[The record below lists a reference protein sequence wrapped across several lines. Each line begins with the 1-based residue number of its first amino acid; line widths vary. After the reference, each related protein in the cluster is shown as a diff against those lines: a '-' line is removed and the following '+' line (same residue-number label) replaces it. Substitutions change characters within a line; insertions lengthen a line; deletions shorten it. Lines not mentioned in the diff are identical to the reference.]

1 MSYKTLLSGQIFT
14 FDSVKEVLAKANE
27 EKSGD
32 ILAGVAAK
40 SGLERI
46 AAKEVLS
53 QMPLK
58 ELRENPV
65 VPYEEDEV
73 TRLNQDG
80 LSEAIYG
87 GMKSWTVGELREWLM
102 DYSTTEE
109 DIRRASRGLTAEMV
123 AAVAKLM
130 TNMDL
135 VYAASKIRV
144 PAHCNTTIGLRGTLS
159 TRLQPNHTTDNV
171 EGITAS
177 LFEGL
182 SYGCGDA
189 LIGLNPSG
197 DTVASLSEILKRF
210 DEVKNRFEIPT
221 QICVLGHI
229 TTQIEAVKRGAPADM
244 IFQSIAG
251 SQKGNEAFGFTT
263 AHIREAMELLRR
275 QGTGTGPNVMYFET
289 GQGSELSSDAHY
301 GADQVTMEARCYAY
315 AREFKPF
322 MVNTVVGFIGPEYL
336 YDSRQVIRAGLEDH
350 FMGKLSGIPMG
361 CDCCY
366 TNHMLAEQN
375 DIENLA
381 MLLGAAGANY
391 ILGVPTSDDVMLNY
405 QTNAYHD
412 AATIREILGLRPIRE
427 FDLWLEKMGISE
439 NGRLTSRAGDPTIFL
454 EKGGRG

>member
-1 MSYKTLLSGQIFT
+1 MGYRTLLSGQTFT
-14 FDSVKEVLAKANE
+14 FDEVKTVLAKANE

-32 ILAGVAAK
+32 VLAGVAAQ
-40 SGLERI
+40 SDLERV
-46 AAKEVLS
+46 AAKEVLAG
-53 QMPLK
+53 MCLHD
-58 ELRENPV
+58 LREAPV
-65 VPYEEDEV
+65 VPYEVDEV

-80 LSEAIYG
+80 LNLTIYEQIKG
-87 GMKSWTVGELREWLM
+87 WTVSDLREWIL
-102 DYSTTEE
+102 DERTTEA
-109 DIRRASRGLTAEMV
+109 DIRRISKGLTAEMV

-130 TNMDL
+130 SNLDL
-135 VYAASKIRV
+135 VYAAGKVRV
-144 PAHCNTTIGLRGTLS
+144 PARCNTTIGLRGTLA

-189 LIGLNPSG
+189 LIGLNPAG
-197 DTVASLSEILKRF
+197 DTAAGLSEVLKRF
-210 DEVKNRFEIPT
+210 DEIKQKFEIPT

-229 TTQIEAVKRGAPADM
+229 TTQIQAVRQGAPCDM

-251 SQKGNEAFGFTT
+251 SEKGNLAFGFNTET
-263 AHIREAMELLRR
+263 IREAKALLERH
-275 QGTGTGPNVMYFET
+275 GTAAGPNLLYFET

-301 GADQVTMEARCYAY
+301 GADQVTMEARCYGY
-315 AREFKPF
+315 ARNFSPF

-366 TNHMLAEQN
+366 TNHMLADQN

-381 MLLGAAGANY
+381 MLLGMAGVNY
-391 ILGVPTSDDVMLNY
+391 ILGVPTSDDIMLNY

-412 AATIREILGLRPIRE
+412 VTAIRELMGLRPIRE
-427 FDLWLEKMGISE
+427 FELWLEKMGIME
-439 NGRLTSRAGDPTIFL
+439 NGRLTARAGDPTIFT
-454 EKGGRG
+454 GQA

>member
-1 MSYKTLLSGQIFT
+1 MAYRTTLSGQT
-14 FDSVKEVLAKANE
+14 FVFDDVKTVLARANE

-32 ILAGVAAK
+32 ILAGVAAR
-40 SGLERI
+40 SEIERV
-46 AAKEVLS
+46 AAKEVLAA
-53 QMPLK
+53 MRLE

-80 LSEAIYG
+80 LNQTIYNEIRG
-87 GMKSWTVGELREWLM
+87 WTVSELREWLLAG
-102 DYSTTEE
+102 TTAESQ
-109 DIRRASRGLTAEMV
+109 IRRISKGLTAEMV

-130 TNMDL
+130 SNLDL
-135 VYAASKIRV
+135 VYAAAKIRV
-144 PAHCNTTIGLRGTLS
+144 PARCNTTIGLRGTLS

-177 LFEGL
+177 VLEGL

-189 LIGLNPSG
+189 VIGLNPAG
-197 DTVASLSEILKRF
+197 DTVDGTAEVLKRF
-210 DEVKNRFEIPT
+210 DDIKNRLAIPT
-221 QICVLGHI
+221 QICVLSHI
-229 TTQIEAVKRGAPADM
+229 TTQIEAVRRGAPCDM

-251 SQKGNEAFGFTT
+251 SEKGNLAFGFTT
-263 AHIREAMELLRR
+263 ENIREAKELLQR
-275 QGTGTGPNVMYFET
+275 QGTAAGPNLLYFET
-289 GQGSELSSDAHY
+289 GQGSELSSGAHN

-315 AREFKPF
+315 ARCFSPF

-350 FMGKLSGIPMG
+350 FMGKLSGVPMG

-366 TNHMLAEQN
+366 TNHMMADQN

-381 MLLGAAGANY
+381 MLLASAGVNY
-391 ILGVPTSDDVMLNY
+391 ILGVPASDDVMLNY

-412 AATIREILGLRPIRE
+412 AAAIREVLGLRPISE
-427 FDLWLEKMGISE
+427 FDRWLERMGITE
-439 NGRLTSRAGDPTIFL
+439 EGRLTARAGDPTIFAEL
-454 EKGGRG
+454 L

>member
-46 AAKEVLS
+46 AAKEVLAG
-53 QMPLK
+53 MTLE
-58 ELRENPV
+58 ELRQNPV

-80 LSEAIYG
+80 INETIYG
-87 GMKSWTVGELREWLM
+87 GIKSWTVGELREWLM
-102 DYSTTEE
+102 AYTTGEE
-109 DIRRASRGLTAEMV
+109 EIRRVSKALTAEMV

-130 TNMDL
+130 TNLDL
-135 VYAASKIRV
+135 VYASSKIRV

-197 DTVASLSEILKRF
+197 DTVASLTEILKRF
-210 DEVKNRFEIPT
+210 DEIKSRFEIPT

-229 TTQIEAVKRGAPADM
+229 TTQLEAVKRGAPADM

-263 AHIREAMELLRR
+263 DHIREAMALLQK

-301 GADQVTMEARCYAY
+301 GADQVTMEARCYGY
-315 AREFKPF
+315 ARVFKPF

-412 AATIREILGLRPIRE
+412 AAAIREILGLRPIRE
-427 FDLWLEKMGISE
+427 FDQWMEKMGLSE

>member
-46 AAKEVLS
+46 AAKEVLAG
-53 QMPLK
+53 MTLE
-58 ELRENPV
+58 ELRQNPV

-80 LSEAIYG
+80 INETIYG
-87 GMKSWTVGELREWLM
+87 GIKSWTVGELREWLM
-102 DYSTTEE
+102 AYTTGEE
-109 DIRRASRGLTAEMV
+109 EIRRVSKALTAEMV

-130 TNMDL
+130 TNLDL
-135 VYAASKIRV
+135 VYASSKIRV

-197 DTVASLSEILKRF
+197 DTVASLTEILKRF
-210 DEVKNRFEIPT
+210 DEIKNRFEIPT

-229 TTQIEAVKRGAPADM
+229 TTQLEAVKRGAPADM

-263 AHIREAMELLRR
+263 DHIREAMALLQR

-301 GADQVTMEARCYAY
+301 GADQVTMEARCYGY
-315 AREFKPF
+315 ARVFKPF

-412 AATIREILGLRPIRE
+412 AAAIREILGLRPIRE
-427 FDLWLEKMGISE
+427 FDQWMERMGLSE
-439 NGRLTSRAGDPTIFL
+439 NGKLTSRAGDPTIFL

>member
-1 MSYKTLLSGQIFT
+1 MGYKTLLSGQIFS
-14 FDSVKEVLAKANE
+14 FDSVTEVLAKANE

-32 ILAGVAAK
+32 ILAGIAAR
-40 SGLERI
+40 SALERI

-53 QMPLK
+53 NMLL
-58 ELRENPV
+58 EDLRQNPV
-65 VPYEEDEV
+65 VPYEQDEV
-73 TRLNQDG
+73 TRLNQDSINETG
-80 LSEAIYG
+80 YNRI
-87 GMKSWTVGELREWLM
+87 KSWTVGQLREWIL
-102 DYSTTEE
+102 DTGTGEN
-109 DIRRASRGLTAEMV
+109 DIKHLSRSLTSEMV

-130 TNMDL
+130 SNLDL
-135 VYAASKIRV
+135 VYGASKIRI
-144 PAHCNTTIGLRGTLS
+144 PAHCNTTIGLRGTLA

-189 LIGLNPSG
+189 LIGLNPVN
-197 DTVASLSEILKRF
+197 DTVSSLSEVLKRF
-210 DEVKNRFEIPT
+210 DEVKNQFEIPT

-229 TTQIEAVKRGAPADM
+229 TTQIEAVKRGAPTDL

-251 SQKGNEAFGFTT
+251 SEKGNLAFGFNTET
-263 AHIREAMELLRR
+263 VREAQELLRR
-275 QGTGTGPNVMYFET
+275 HGTAAGPNLLYFET
-289 GQGSELSSDAHY
+289 GQGAELSSEAHY
-301 GADQVTMEARCYAY
+301 GADQLTMEARCYGF

-350 FMGKLSGIPMG
+350 FMGKLTGIPMG

-366 TNHMLAEQN
+366 TNHMMADQN

-381 MLLGAAGANY
+381 LLLGAAGVNY
-391 ILGVPTSDDVMLNY
+391 ILGVPTSDDIMLNY

-412 AATIREILGLRPIRE
+412 VSAIREVLGLRPIRE
-427 FDLWLEKMGISE
+427 FEGWLEKMGILE
-439 NGRLTSRAGDPTIFL
+439 NGKLTPRAGDPTIFL
-454 EKGGRG
+454 RRKG

>member
-32 ILAGVAAK
+32 VLAGVAAG

-53 QMPLK
+53 QMTLE
-58 ELRENPV
+58 ELRQNPA

-73 TRLNQDG
+73 TRLNQD
-80 LSEAIYG
+80 SINETIYNSVKG
-87 GMKSWTVGELREWLM
+87 WTVSDLREWIM
-102 DYSTTEE
+102 EYTTTEE
-109 DIRRASRGLTAEMV
+109 DIRRVSRALTAEMV

-130 TNMDL
+130 TNLDL

-197 DTVASLSEILKRF
+197 DTVSSLTEILKRF
-210 DEVKNRFEIPT
+210 DEVKNQFEIPT

-229 TTQIEAVKRGAPADM
+229 TTQLEAVKRGAPADM

-263 AHIREAMELLRR
+263 DHIREAMALLKK

-412 AATIREILGLRPIRE
+412 VAAIREILNLRPIRE

-439 NGRLTSRAGDPTIFL
+439 NGKLTSRAGDPTIFL
-454 EKGGRG
+454 QKGGRG

>member
-1 MSYKTLLSGQIFT
+1 MSYKTLLSGQSFT

-46 AAKEVLS
+46 AAKEVLAG
-53 QMPLK
+53 MTLE
-58 ELRENPV
+58 ELRQNPV

-80 LSEAIYG
+80 INETIYG
-87 GMKSWTVGELREWLM
+87 GIKSWTVGELREWLM
-102 DYSTTEE
+102 AYTTGEE
-109 DIRRASRGLTAEMV
+109 EIRRVSKALTAEMV

-130 TNMDL
+130 TNLDL
-135 VYAASKIRV
+135 VYASSKIRV

-197 DTVASLSEILKRF
+197 DTVASLTEILKRF
-210 DEVKNRFEIPT
+210 DEIKNRFEIPT

-229 TTQIEAVKRGAPADM
+229 TTQLEAVKRGAPADM

-263 AHIREAMELLRR
+263 DHIREAMALLQR

-301 GADQVTMEARCYAY
+301 GADQVTMEARCYGY
-315 AREFKPF
+315 ARVFKPF

-412 AATIREILGLRPIRE
+412 AAAIREILGLRPIRE
-427 FDLWLEKMGISE
+427 FDRWMERMGLSE
-439 NGRLTSRAGDPTIFL
+439 NGKLTSRAGDPTIFL